1 MLFFFAF
8 CFYHT
13 ILHFFL
19 LNEIDIICQ
28 VPFNGDEDPYKM
40 GRLRWLDST
49 LGVDEEVTKPFTN
62 LTVTG
67 TELSHRYFVNS
78 RTLIGYMH
86 RPPLKEGPR
95 TAISGPRELVGS
107 YPIYADVRK
116 ILSPASAS
124 TPGGGLTIGVVN
136 KVVEIGADGLPTQA
150 TVNARKLRLGK
161 NTTVPFKVFD
171 DRAAKATATTAADS
185 NASPASAGSPVS
197 FAAILSSGAAVQ
209 LKLTQPAKLLTHTS
223 ATATWQSVLQGGG
236 LTITVN
242 GLMDYDSYLEYS
254 VVVAATADVTLSDIV
269 LTVQPANDTA
279 QMMCG
284 MGPDGSFLHDITWT
298 WDQG

>member
-1 MLFFFAF
+1 MPCYKSVASPAFHPTFLLLSLIVLEEYADTNIYMLFFFAF

-19 LNEIDIICQ
+19 LNEIDLICQ

-67 TELSHRYFVNS
+67 TVLSHRYFVNS

-124 TPGGGLTIGVVN
+124 TPGGG
-136 KVVEIGADGLPTQA
+136 GL
-150 TVNARKLRLGK
+150 L
-161 NTTVPFKVFD
+161 
-171 DRAAKATATTAADS
+171 
-185 NASPASAGSPVS
+185 
-197 FAAILSSGAAVQ
+197 
-209 LKLTQPAKLLTHTS
+209 
-223 ATATWQSVLQGGG
+223 SVL
-236 LTITVN
+236 
-242 GLMDYDSYLEYS
+242 
-254 VVVAATADVTLSDIV
+254 
-269 LTVQPANDTA
+269 
-279 QMMCG
+279 
-284 MGPDGSFLHDITWT
+284 
-298 WDQG
+298 